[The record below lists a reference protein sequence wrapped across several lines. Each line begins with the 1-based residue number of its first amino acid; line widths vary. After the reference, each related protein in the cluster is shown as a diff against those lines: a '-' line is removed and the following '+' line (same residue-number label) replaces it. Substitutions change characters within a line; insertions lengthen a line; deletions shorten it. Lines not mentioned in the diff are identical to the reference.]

1 MRQALKEVN
10 NMSVNFGTSYPPGVE
25 TLPFDPVG
33 NLTGFGQQI
42 ADVADQVAEIL
53 SKRLAANLPISEQV
67 FTRVLID
74 LVGIDDAEEIGDRV
88 YRQPVI
94 QDTFDQYYVDLEQEM
109 PETPY
114 DPWYGT
120 GMSQSDFI

>member
-1 MRQALKEVN
+1 
-10 NMSVNFGTSYPPGVE
+10 MSVNFGTSYPPGVE

-33 NLTGFGQQI
+33 KLTRFGQKI

-53 SKRLAANLPISEQV
+53 SKRLAVNLPISERV

-74 LVGIDDAEEIGDRV
+74 LVGINDAEEIGDRV
-88 YRQPVI
+88 YRHQVI
-94 QDTFDQYYVDLEQEM
+94 QDTFDQYFAELEEI

-114 DPWYGT
+114 NPWYET